1 MALSNRTLNFQD
13 ANNKIT
19 IKLYTSLDDIYSGK
33 GMPIEYRGEK
43 VYAPLVPLDD
53 VFGTPLKFSDS
64 SGEYTIPYDTTSKEQ
79 DFYSNK
85 LTEISLSGNTTQE
98 KTHDIF
104 TFYAP
109 RSGKYHLTS
118 KFRGGQNGW
127 GYSGDKWQYA
137 NFYLDLDTEEL
148 TKLEVRRSWG
158 MGWKTLYDDEI
169 EVDGGLHTVK
179 MRILGK
185 SSSKDSH
192 YTACYEWE
200 SKITMIEEG

>member
-19 IKLYTSLDDIYSGK
+19 IKLYTRLGDIYSGK
-33 GMPIEYRGEK
+33 GIPINYRGER

-64 SGEYTIPYDTTSKEQ
+64 SGEYTIPYDTTGKEQ
-79 DFYSNK
+79 NFYFNNVV
-85 LTEISLSGNTTQE
+85 EISLSGNTTQE
-98 KTHDIF
+98 KTYGTF

-109 RSGKYHLTS
+109 RSGKYRLTS

-148 TKLEVRRSWG
+148 TKLEVRRSKG
-158 MGWKTLYDDEI
+158 MDWKTLYDDEL
-169 EVDGGLHTVK
+169 ELVGGLHTIT
-179 MRILGK
+179 MRMFGK

-192 YTACYEWE
+192 LTACYEWE
-200 SKITMIEEG
+200 NKITII

>member
-33 GMPIEYRGEK
+33 GKPIEYRGEK
-43 VYAPLVPLDD
+43 VYAPLVPTDD
-53 VFGTPLKFSDS
+53 VFGTPLKFSDG

-85 LTEISLSGNTTQE
+85 VTEISLSGNTTQE
-98 KTHDIF
+98 KTHDIL

-109 RSGKYHLTS
+109 RSGKYRLTS

-169 EVDGGLHTVK
+169 EVDGGLHTIK

-185 SSSKDSH
+185 CSSKDSH

-200 SKITMIEEG
+200 NKITMIEEG